1 MKKILFLAVFSLIMV
16 SCNQKGK
23 SELGLDKFY
32 SGLAAQVEGATSASS
47 LFGTFKS
54 HYENGDLFYNVD
66 NLKDGSYEGRSGK
79 DNFGYEHVINFD
91 VKDGRIVNVKYDE
104 IKGDKGKKT
113 DEDYWKNMG
122 KNLLET
128 YGNYENQ
135 LVEKQD
141 MRELDQVAG
150 ASYSLYRMRLA
161 FSKAL
166 E

>member
-1 MKKILFLAVFSLIMV
+1 MEKKLVLLLSLVLLI
-16 SCNQKGK
+16 SCSEKGK
-23 SELGLDKFY
+23 EEIGKEKFY
-32 SGLAAQVEGATSASS
+32 SNLVGKVEGATNASS
-47 LFGTFKS
+47 LYTTFKN